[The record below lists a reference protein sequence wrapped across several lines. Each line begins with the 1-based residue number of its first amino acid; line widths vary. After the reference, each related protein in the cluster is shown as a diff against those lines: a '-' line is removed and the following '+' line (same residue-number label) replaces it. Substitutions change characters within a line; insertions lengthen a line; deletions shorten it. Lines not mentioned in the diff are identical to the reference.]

1 MNALQK
7 IILYGKSFY
16 PLEEDIQKCV
26 WETAKK
32 TKVDQEKVQ
41 QILLHIIHS
50 IILSVFEKAA
60 RNGMPL
66 KSYQKLA
73 VRHMAMHRGMIC
85 AFDVG
90 TGKTLT
96 AVAVCDAILQIAA
109 IFGKSLR
116 VMVITPTSLQ
126 ENFKKEMVAYG
137 SDPADT
143 RYSFYTITKFG
154 MLYKEKKLDC
164 TDVLFVVDE
173 AHALRTDYRFMF
185 TPFFMTPEPK
195 ENTRAESG
203 VKCAFLASKV
213 LLLTA
218 TPIYNKTHDIVN
230 LISMVNGV
238 APPYNIDPLRYV
250 EAQSAPEMEEIY
262 GKRILFQE
270 PEDKSMYPERT
281 DVYVRVV
288 MDEEY
293 EEKYEQLEDVAYKRY
308 IERGEEPVLFGD
320 DEEISNN
327 FLISLRKASNTL
339 TSICLKCNAAMT
351 IIRRGQKTIFYS
363 FFLNTGANLM
373 KDLLN
378 EEHIKYYF
386 ISGDVPAKKRGT
398 IVKEFNDPRSGV
410 NLLIITKAGGEGLD
424 LKGVRNVI
432 IFEKGWNVASEE
444 QVIGRAIRYKSHT
457 HLPAEERKV
466 NVYHILLIKPNT
478 HHFLEELKAMERSQ
492 KNNFY
497 SKIMQW
503 KVWNFPK
510 EIIIGKEYM
519 RTSFSTVMLAIDEIM
534 LINMLIKNVQN
545 KILLESLKK
554 MQITEESI
562 GDGMVIS
569 GSL

>member
-1 MNALQK
+1 MSTFEKIVNYGKHFVWRNHDATDQFRECFLEVSKKFHVNQDDVEK
-7 IILYGKSFY
+7 II
-16 PLEEDIQKCV
+16 IH
-26 WETAKK
+26 A
-32 TKVDQEKVQ
+32 
-41 QILLHIIHS
+41 IHS

-66 KSYQKLA
+66 KPYQKLA

-96 AVAVCDAILQIAA
+96 AVAVCDALLQIASV
-109 IFGKSLR
+109 FGKSLR

-126 ENFKKEMVAYG
+126 ENFKKEMIAYG
-137 SDPADT
+137 SDPTDA
-143 RYSFYTITKFG
+143 RYIFYTITKFG

-173 AHALRTDYRFMF
+173 AHALRTDYRYMF

-238 APPYNIDPLRYV
+238 APPYNVDPLRYV
-250 EAQSAPEMEEIY
+250 EAQATPEMEEIY

-270 PEDKSMYPERT
+270 PEDKKLYPERT
-281 DVYVRVV
+281 DVYIRVV

-308 IERGEEPVLFGD
+308 IERGEEPVLFGM
-320 DEEISNN
+320 DEEVSNN

-339 TSICLKCNAAMT
+339 TNICLKCNAAMT

-363 FFLNTGANLM
+363 FFLNTGVNLM
-373 KDLLN
+373 KELLN

-386 ISGDVPAKKRGT
+386 ISGDVPAKKRVT

-444 QVIGRAIRYKSHT
+444 QVIGRAIRYKSHM
-457 HLPAEERKV
+457 HLPMEERKV
-466 NVYHILLIKPNT
+466 NVYHIILIKPNT
-478 HHFLEELKAMERSQ
+478 HYFLEELKSMEKAG

-497 SKIMQW
+497 SRIMQW

-510 EIIIGKEYM
+510 EIIIGKDYL
-519 RTSFSTVMLAIDEIM
+519 RTSFSMVMLAIDEIM
-534 LINMLIKNVQN
+534 LINMLIKEVQN
-545 KILLESLKK
+545 RELLDGLRK
-554 MQITEESI
+554 MQITEDSI
-562 GDGMVIS
+562 QDG
-569 GSL
+569 LT